1 MAHFLLATIFIFCY
15 TPFDN
20 RVRSATVGFA
30 LHSERHRRLVG
41 AYTLTVRLFC
51 LPDCDTLYNGEKSNI
66 RECSRAG
73 GAVHSAQARLALNRY
88 LDAVTATSNIN
99 ASAASSYSTSVG
111 SSTQKRMM
119 DEAQANEDEALGKFK
134 DSLELGGQTLP
145 GVGGGTVWDL
155 SQIGVC

>member
-1 MAHFLLATIFIFCY
+1 MVRKATSENVQELEGLY
-15 TPFDN
+15 TPLIEAMTHDTA
-20 RVRSATVGFA
+20 AT
-30 LHSERHRRLVG
+30 LEILQ
-41 AYTLTVRLFC
+41 
-51 LPDCDTLYNGEKSNI
+51 
-66 RECSRAG
+66 
-73 GAVHSAQARLALNRY
+73 AQARLALNRY